1 MNNRTYSITCSN
13 IDLRTTHACLVMKDM
28 CSYRPVTSIFVQ
40 ITWLETFKQFA
51 PPKPIISIDF
61 CRNAAKY
68 CEDVRSV
75 GIKSE
80 KDQGR
85 RRVGGWWMGQQTQD
99 VHPGVLVSRMEP
111 QVNADL
117 FYRRWSYW
125 MRQNTIISTFNPM
138 VWFSL
143 VCLNFSRPLRLWLPP
158 WMTTNITFIHRD
170 KHKIKCSCPSWFIAL
185 SQNH

>member
-1 MNNRTYSITCSN
+1 
-13 IDLRTTHACLVMKDM
+13 MKDM
-28 CSYRPVTSIFVQ
+28 CLYRPVTSIFVQ
-40 ITWLETFKQFA
+40 IKRLETFGQFA
-51 PPKPIISIDF
+51 PPKPIISVDF

-99 VHPGVLVSRMEP
+99 VHPGVLVSRVEP

-138 VWFSL
+138 VWFGLPKLFATVTS
-143 VCLNFSRPLRLWLPP
+143 VTATMDDNKYHLNRPGYPQRQ
-158 WMTTNITFIHRD
+158 T
-170 KHKIKCSCPSWFIAL
+170 
-185 SQNH
+185 